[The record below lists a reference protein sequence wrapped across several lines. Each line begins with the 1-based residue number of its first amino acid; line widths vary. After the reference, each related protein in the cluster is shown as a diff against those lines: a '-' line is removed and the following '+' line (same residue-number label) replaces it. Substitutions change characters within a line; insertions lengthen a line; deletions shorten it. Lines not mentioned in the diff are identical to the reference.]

1 MWFGGDD
8 VLHTGK
14 FALDGIK
21 TIWVRSSSHDI
32 CFFHTE
38 ETELV
43 IKEYGSDGNAKV
55 EKRGEDT
62 LCIETSEEK
71 HHFWFNTGIYIGKSC
86 KTELYVPE
94 GFRGQI
100 YAESGSGDI
109 VFDSAWS
116 VQNLQI
122 KTHSGDISIKNMR
135 AEHILVESES
145 GDVDV
150 EEAWGDRQFFTH
162 SGDICVERG
171 TGCMHA
177 ETQSGDMD
185 IKELD
190 AGTKIGS
197 ASGDICA
204 GFRTV
209 GGQAEIFTTSGDI
222 DVKIAADS
230 CFGLEATT
238 VSGDIVTHL
247 EHARTNAQGEN
258 HVVAWTGSD
267 MDKQKTSGIHVSSVS
282 GDISLHN

>member
-8 VLHTGK
+8 VVYTGK

-21 TIWVRSSSHDI
+21 TIWVRSSFHDI
-32 CFFHTE
+32 CFFHTK

-55 EKRGEDT
+55 ERRGEDT
-62 LCIETSEEK
+62 LCFDKSDEK
-71 HHFWFNTGIYIGKSC
+71 HHFWIGRGISIGVFC
-86 KTELYVPE
+86 KIEMYVPE
-94 GFRGQI
+94 SFRGQI

-116 VQNLQI
+116 VLNLQI
-122 KTHSGDISIKNMR
+122 KTHSGDISIKNVK

-150 EEAWGDRQFFTH
+150 EEAWGDRQIFTH
-162 SGDICVERG
+162 SGDICVAGG

-177 ETQSGDMD
+177 KTKSGDMD
-185 IKELD
+185 ISGLD

-197 ASGDICA
+197 VSGDICA

-209 GGQAEIFTTSGDI
+209 NGQVEISTTSGDI

-230 CFGLEATT
+230 CFGLEAKT
-238 VSGDIVTHL
+238 VSGDISPHL
-247 EHARTNAQGEN
+247 ERMQTGTRGE
-258 HVVAWTGSD
+258 HYVSAWTGSG
-267 MDKQKTSGIHVSSVS
+267 MDRQGAPSMHVSSVS